1 MRDTCTDESAISNDN
16 RTAYAAARIA
26 NLVLSIKSR
35 RASISCRTLEEP
47 LRQIVTHSSEDPS
60 VIVAKVT
67 EGTGNFGYYE
77 ATGEYRD
84 LVETGVFD
92 PTKVTRTALQN
103 AASVASLMLTTDATV
118 YEAPKDAAPS
128 ASPAGPGAGGPGFDF

>member
-35 RASISCRTLEEP
+35 RGSISCRTLEEP

-67 EGTGNFGYYE
+67 GGTGNFGYY
-77 ATGEYRD
+77 
-84 LVETGVFD
+84 
-92 PTKVTRTALQN
+92 
-103 AASVASLMLTTDATV
+103 AAQASIAISSKRASSIRRKSHAQRCRMQR
-118 YEAPKDAAPS
+118 PS
-128 ASPAGPGAGGPGFDF
+128 QA